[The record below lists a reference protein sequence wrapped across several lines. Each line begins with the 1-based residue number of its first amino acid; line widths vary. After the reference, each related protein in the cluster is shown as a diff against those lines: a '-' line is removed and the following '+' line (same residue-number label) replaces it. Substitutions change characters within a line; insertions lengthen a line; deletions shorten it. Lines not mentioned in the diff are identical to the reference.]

1 MMVRTIFKN
10 ENGAQ
15 VGLDIGGTL
24 VPFATAVALYQQ
36 KRLDNVILSKNEKG
50 HFFRGKNCNI
60 NIVDARKVESYVKR
74 NAGSM
79 GLLQQGTKTNTGAV
93 VTVRGCTH
101 EKGKN
106 SQVNRGGAGGSGNA
120 QFVRKG
126 RQAKST
132 SSLAG
137 ISVRGIK
144 TEPAY
149 KPSPQEFHTSFNR
162 VKEGASYKCCVDTH
176 SVSDLSDM
184 VCIATDNNDGF
195 IAVDKSLSNYGNI
208 CSVLKDASNNHNKYF
223 LRDMFAYAVREG
235 GTKLDC
241 YNINNF
247 LPKIYCN
254 VGFIPVCKIKFNP
267 EYKPDDWDD
276 TLGEPDIVFMYYCGD
291 TPEELLQK
299 YKTYKSWFD
308 YDVPYI
314 QDIKEGYVKVPDDYD
329 WDEDK
334 QDMSDYSQASRYR
347 DKVMERAYR
356 NKGHN

>member
-1 MMVRTIFKN
+1 MMVRTIFKDK
-10 ENGAQ
+10 NGAQ
-15 VGLDIGGTL
+15 VGLDIEGTL

-36 KRLDNVILSKNEKG
+36 KRLDNVVLSKNEKG
-50 HFFRGKNCNI
+50 HFFRGKNCSI

-79 GLLQQGTKTNTGAV
+79 GLLQKGTKSDTGAV
-93 VTVRGCTH
+93 VTARGCTQG
-101 EKGKN
+101 KGKN
-106 SQVNRGGAGGSGNA
+106 SQVKRGGAGGSGNA
-120 QFVRKG
+120 QSVRKG
-126 RQAKST
+126 RQAKRP

-149 KPSPQEFHTSFNR
+149 KSSPQEFHDNFSR
-162 VKEGASYKCCVDTH
+162 VKETARFKCCVDTH
-176 SVSDLSDM
+176 SVKDLSDM
-184 VCIATDNNDGF
+184 VCISTDNNDGF
-195 IAVDKSLSNYGNI
+195 IAVDKSASNYGNI
-208 CSVLKDASNNHNKYF
+208 CSVLKDADSNTNKHF
-223 LRDMFAYAVREG
+223 MRDMFAYAVREG
-235 GTKLDC
+235 GNKLDC
-241 YNINNF
+241 YNVGNF
-247 LPKIYCN
+247 LPKRYCN

-334 QDMSDYSQASRYR
+334 QDMSDYSQAARYR

>member
-1 MMVRTIFKN
+1 
-10 ENGAQ
+10 
-15 VGLDIGGTL
+15 
-24 VPFATAVALYQQ
+24 
-36 KRLDNVILSKNEKG
+36 
-50 HFFRGKNCNI
+50 
-60 NIVDARKVESYVKR
+60 
-74 NAGSM
+74 
-79 GLLQQGTKTNTGAV
+79 
-93 VTVRGCTH
+93 
-101 EKGKN
+101 
-106 SQVNRGGAGGSGNA
+106 
-120 QFVRKG
+120 
-126 RQAKST
+126 
-132 SSLAG
+132 
-137 ISVRGIK
+137 
-144 TEPAY
+144 
-149 KPSPQEFHTSFNR
+149 
-162 VKEGASYKCCVDTH
+162 
-176 SVSDLSDM
+176 M

-195 IAVDKSLSNYGNI
+195 IAVDKSPSNYGNI
-208 CSVLKDASNNHNKYF
+208 CSVLKDANNNHNKYF

-314 QDIKEGYVKVPDDYD
+314 QDIKEGYIKVPDDYD
-329 WDEDK
+329 WNEDK
-334 QDMSDYSQASRYR
+334 QDMSDYSQAARYR